1 MVHHQQSIIV
11 QPCVDKP
18 VSRECCRG
26 SFEEP
31 QIFLT
36 SFQGPHRKIPGAPLL
51 NVISPPSPCFPPS
64 VYILQTANSMLWVIF
79 NLSRNPGAQRR
90 LLEEIRTVVP
100 PDQDPCGEHIKSM
113 PFLKACLKESMR
125 YSRTGGRRGCPG
137 LSPQL
142 PYQMQ
147 HVLADNPQE
156 MPGLPG
162 SRRQLSIRFTGN
174 CL

>member
-1 MVHHQQSIIV
+1 MCLPLLAMKGISFKKNEAPVIINIYILVHHQQSIIV

-36 SFQGPHRKIPGAPLL
+36 SFQGPHRNIPGAPLL

-125 YSRTGGRRGCPG
+125 YSRTGGGG
-137 LSPQL
+137 VAL
-142 PYQMQ
+142 
-147 HVLADNPQE
+147 
-156 MPGLPG
+156 G
-162 SRRQLSIRFTGN
+162 SHHSCLIRCNTF
-174 CL
+174 